1 MSSEKINR
9 SAKDNSVDPAEGDLC
24 PHCKEDVLIFIGPN
38 EPWCNE
44 HLYCPYCDSTY
55 AIK

>member
-1 MSSEKINR
+1 MSLEKIDLE
-9 SAKDNSVDPAEGDLC
+9 AKDNSVDPAEGDPC
-24 PHCKEDVLIFIGPN
+24 PHCKEDVLIFIRPN

-55 AIK
+55 AL